1 MTTPKGLKGI
11 VRNDADHGSA
21 PAPVVQ
27 DEHTALAR
35 LARAPTWLSAAFVA
49 EAGTTMA
56 RGLPPT
62 NAPFVLLAC
71 VRDTHS
77 ATLAAVRAALDG
89 ADAPTRRALRRA
101 IEAAEA

>member
-1 MTTPKGLKGI
+1 MPH
-11 VRNDADHGSA
+11 N
-21 PAPVVQ
+21 
-27 DEHTALAR
+27 DEHTALAC

-77 ATLAAVRAALDG
+77 ATLAAVRAALNG
-89 ADAPTRRALRRA
+89 ADVPTRRALRRA
-101 IEAAEA
+101 IESAGS